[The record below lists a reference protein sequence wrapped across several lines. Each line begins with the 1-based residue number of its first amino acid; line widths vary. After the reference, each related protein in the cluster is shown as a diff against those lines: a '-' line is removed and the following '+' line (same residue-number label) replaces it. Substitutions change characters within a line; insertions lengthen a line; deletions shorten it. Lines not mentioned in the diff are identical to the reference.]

1 MKSLFFVVI
10 VIFLLSGC
18 SFGKPSVAQGSAQ
31 FSIPFGF
38 SYLEEEYHPEDE
50 LDDDIIKLESEMIL
64 EKKRE
69 IKVTN

>member
-1 MKSLFFVVI
+1 MKSLFFAVI

-38 SYLEEEYHPEDE
+38 SYLEEEYPSEDE
-50 LDDDIIKLESEMIL
+50 LEDDIIKLESEMIL
-64 EKKRE
+64 EKKRG
-69 IKVTN
+69 IRTSN

>member
-1 MKSLFFVVI
+1 MKSLFFAVI

-18 SFGKPSVAQGSAQ
+18 SFGRPSAVGGSAQ

-38 SYLEEEYHPEDE
+38 SYLEEEYPPEDE

-69 IKVTN
+69 IRASN